1 MAEAMKTRIILECV
15 TENNVAAC
23 DYMDHLENKQLYIF
37 YRPGHYDIIYRQ
49 THYSAKSVLTPQG
62 EP

>member
-1 MAEAMKTRIILECV
+1 MKTRVTLECV
-15 TENNVAAC
+15 TENNLVAYE
-23 DYMDHLENKQLYIF
+23 YMDNLENKLLYIF

-49 THYSAKSVLTPQG
+49 TNDRIQPVVLTPQG